1 MTAAPIG
8 DRLSRTICREVL
20 DLTRLTRRSIGEIS
34 AEEPS
39 GLVVTIKPDL
49 VEHPPALDHRAS
61 GELSKVESIKSEPIT
76 EFSKKKETADELE
89 LGTSK
94 TSNNNMCDIIAEK
107 KNGQVTCFKVK
118 SCITSRFIT

>member
-76 EFSKKKETADELE
+76 EFSEKKKRQMSLSLAPQ
-89 LGTSK
+89 K
-94 TSNNNMCDIIAEK
+94 
-107 KNGQVTCFKVK
+107 QVTTICAISLLKRRMGKSFVLKLKVA
-118 SCITSRFIT
+118 

>member
-20 DLTRLTRRSIGEIS
+20 DLTRLARRSIGEIS

-61 GELSKVESIKSEPIT
+61 GELSKVESIKSEPARS
-76 EFSKKKETADELE
+76 FRKKR
-89 LGTSK
+89 
-94 TSNNNMCDIIAEK
+94 
-107 KNGQVTCFKVK
+107 NG
-118 SCITSRFIT
+118 R